1 MSLINQM
8 LKDIDK
14 RHGLPNASS
23 PVPGGV
29 PLMGKRS
36 RSGHDVARWVLGGAA
51 LLALVAGVGWFQ
63 QAFKPVQVPPMAA
76 RPLAATSVPAA
87 VPPVAVVQTPASA
100 MPPVLKADAPESVPA
115 EPAKQPAVARAP
127 EPRELSKPAVP
138 QSAALAPSAPVAE
151 AADKPVARLPAPPG
165 QVTRVVSAEQRA
177 DNTYR
182 EAVAWL
188 RQGRSEDAHKA
199 FKQALSE
206 QPTHVEARLL
216 YARSLQDLGQ
226 TAQAKALL
234 SEGMALKP
242 QAFALHAA
250 LAQMQLLGQ
259 EAEQAVATLERGL
272 PAAGDN
278 AGYQALLATALQQQS
293 RHAEAVQHY
302 VTALRQ
308 QPDASNWLVGL
319 GVSLQAQGN
328 TQGAA
333 EAFQRALDL
342 GLPASLSQFAR
353 ERLQQLSR

>member
-29 PLMGKRS
+29 PWMGKRS
-36 RSGHDVARWVLGGAA
+36 RSGQGVARWVLGSV
-51 LLALVAGVGWFQ
+51 ALVALVVGLVWFQ
-63 QAFKPVQVPPMAA
+63 QAFKPVEVPPMAA
-76 RPLAATSVPAA
+76 RPLASTSVPAA
-87 VPPVAVVQTPASA
+87 VPPAAVLETPASA
-100 MPPVLKADAPESVPA
+100 MPRVLKADAPEPA
-115 EPAKQPAVARAP
+115 PVEPAKPPAVARAP
-127 EPRELSKPAVP
+127 EPRELPKQAVLP
-138 QSAALAPSAPVAE
+138 SAPLAPSAPVTE
-151 AADKPVARLPAPPG
+151 PADKPVARAPALPG

-199 FKQALSE
+199 LKQALSD

-234 SEGMALKP
+234 SEGVALRP
-242 QAFALHAA
+242 QAFQLHAA
-250 LAQMQLLGQ
+250 LAQMQLLGN
-259 EAEQAVATLERGL
+259 ETEQAVGTLERGL

-278 AGYQALLATALQQQS
+278 PGYQALLATALQQQS

>member
-14 RHGLPNASS
+14 RHGLPSASS

-36 RSGHDVARWVLGGAA
+36 RAGHDVARWALGGAA
-51 LLALVAGVGWFQ
+51 LVALVTGVWWFQ
-63 QAFKPVQVPPMAA
+63 QAFKPIEVPPMAA

-87 VPPVAVVQTPASA
+87 VPPAAVVETPASA
-100 MPPVLKADAPESVPA
+100 MPPVLKADAPEPA
-115 EPAKQPAVARAP
+115 PVEPKPSPVARAP
-127 EPRELSKPAVP
+127 EPRELPKPA
-138 QSAALAPSAPVAE
+138 ALTPAPSLAVAE
-151 AADKPVARLPAPPG
+151 SADKPVARVPAPPG

-177 DNTYR
+177 DNAYR
-182 EAVAWL
+182 DAVALL
-188 RQGRSEDAHKA
+188 RQGRSEDAQKA
-199 FKQALSE
+199 LKQALSD

-216 YARSLQDLGQ
+216 YARSLQDEGQ
-226 TAQAKALL
+226 MAQAKATL

-242 QAFALHAA
+242 QAFPLHAA
-250 LAQMQLLGQ
+250 LAQMQLLGK
-259 EAEQAVATLERGL
+259 ETEQAVVTLERGL

-308 QPDASNWLVGL
+308 QPEASNWLVGL

-328 TQGAA
+328 SQGAA

-342 GLPASLSQFAR
+342 GLPASLSQFTR